1 MLLDER
7 NLDDKITVQ
16 NYLFSPIGYLWGGK
30 FRKNIFLLLSY
41 WCICIICLL
50 QYERYLFG
58 YVIIWNYNPFK
69 QYVCLV
75 LGFCHHIIGHDT
87 CFNLGR
93 YTQYWWHRCGMWV
106 VTKYFSILKN
116 ANNVRS
122 DMTDMW
128 EINKIFV
135 TLHCYTY
142 RLSII
147 DDCSEHAWSIMV
159 WTRSLVE

>member
-30 FRKNIFLLLSY
+30 FRKNIFPLLSY

-58 YVIIWNYNPFK
+58 YVIIWNDNPFK

-75 LGFCHHIIGHDT
+75 LVFVFT
-87 CFNLGR
+87 LS
-93 YTQYWWHRCGMWV
+93 
-106 VTKYFSILKN
+106 VTIL
-116 ANNVRS
+116 VLIS
-122 DMTDMW
+122 VG
-128 EINKIFV
+128 I
-135 TLHCYTY
+135 
-142 RLSII
+142 LSIDGI
-147 DDCSEHAWSIMV
+147 VVEGE
-159 WTRSLVE
+159 SLPNISVY